1 MSAHPELDAPHSND
15 STGRGAGPA
24 PEPTVTAVDRAL
36 RLLLVEDSVDDAF
49 LIERHLRKNG
59 FIPETT
65 RVETSGEMTTAL
77 EGELPPDVILAD
89 YNLPNFS
96 GPAALSLLKKAELD
110 IPFIMMSGAISEE
123 TAVESMRAGAQDY
136 VTKQNLARLVPVLH
150 RELRE
155 SAARRNRLAAELALV
170 ASEARF
176 VRLVEAMPIGLLIS
190 DANGRI
196 TFANHAIEHILG
208 YAPGTMSSGELER
221 SAVVPSLELLPV
233 PAAPHEPVPPH
244 ETRILTRDGQSLEAL
259 VGLTPLN
266 PESTADTH
274 LTAAFIVDLTL
285 QKRSEEILRR
295 TEKLTVAGR
304 LAASIAHEI
313 NNPLEAITN
322 CLYLV
327 GQTPLTADGT
337 TYLTMAQSELN
348 RVAQITVQTLRFYRR
363 STSTGE
369 TDIHEL
375 VETVLTLLDSR
386 LRRSLI
392 EVERRFGTIPPII
405 AHDGELRQVLAN
417 LIGNAI
423 DAVGTGGRIIVS
435 TRASHDSNTG
445 RAGIRIAVV
454 DNGTGMNA
462 ETLARIF
469 EPFYSTKGITGTG
482 LGLWISRDILEKY
495 EGTLRVRSRPKT
507 DTRPGS
513 TIFSI
518 FIPHPTHSTLSQGN
532 DGAVADE
539 TRERL
544 LS

>member
-1 MSAHPELDAPHSND
+1 MPSQPELDSHHNPADGVLGDAPAH
-15 STGRGAGPA
+15 
-24 PEPTVTAVDRAL
+24 VDRAL

-59 FIPETT
+59 FLPETT
-65 RVETSGEMTTAL
+65 RVETSFEMSTAL

-155 SAARRNRLAAELALV
+155 AAARRTRLAAELALV

-176 VRLVEAMPIGLLIS
+176 LRLVEAMPIGLLIS
-190 DANGRI
+190 DATGRI

-208 YAPGTMSSGELER
+208 YPHGTMSSGVLER
-221 SAVVPSLELLPV
+221 SAILPSLDSLPIADV
-233 PAAPHEPVPPH
+233 PHEPVSPH
-244 ETRILTRDGQSLEAL
+244 ETRVLARDGQRLDAL

-266 PESTADTH
+266 PESAADAR

-327 GQTPLTADGT
+327 GQTELTPDGA
-337 TYLTMAQSELN
+337 TYLALAQSELN

-363 STSTGE
+363 STSTGA
-369 TDIHEL
+369 TDLHEL
-375 VETVLTLLDSR
+375 LETVLTLLDSR
-386 LRRSLI
+386 LRRSQI
-392 EVERRFGTIPPII
+392 VIDRRFGNIPPII
-405 AHDGELRQVLAN
+405 AHDGELRQVFAN

-423 DAVGTGGRIIVS
+423 DAVGADGRILIR
-435 TRASHDSNTG
+435 TRASHDWTTG

-454 DNGTGMNA
+454 DNGTGMSPENA
-462 ETLARIF
+462 Q
-469 EPFYSTKGITGTG
+469 PH
-482 LGLWISRDILEKY
+482 
-495 EGTLRVRSRPKT
+495 LRALLLHQGHYRYRSRPLDLPRHSRKA
-507 DTRPGS
+507 RG
-513 TIFSI
+513 
-518 FIPHPTHSTLSQGN
+518 HPSSAQPCRNRDASRRHHLHHLHPAPARGVVSHRRVARVALG
-532 DGAVADE
+532 GAPAG
-539 TRERL
+539 
-544 LS
+544 